1 MEFHTVEKIVCSNQ
15 TIDTIIYWGIAKWY
29 GRGLWSLYS
38 LVRVQLPQLNRH
50 WKMVMCCKTRYKI
63 QRLRRKPHNGCRQEF
78 STITKMTAVF
88 ATMQLAVVMNSVMC
102 SAHRDGASTIPVIHN
117 ASFRWVKPLSV
128 RADCSHS
135 RCGSQ
140 GKTMMY
146 KFLFFLTGYIARRNV
161 GIEGYVFRWIIAAT
175 I

>member
-1 MEFHTVEKIVCSNQ
+1 MWYYC
-15 TIDTIIYWGIAKWY
+15 WGIAKWY

-38 LVRVQLPQLNRH
+38 LVRIQLPQLNRH

-63 QRLRRKPHNGCRQEF
+63 QRLRWNPHNGCLHEF
-78 STITKMTAVF
+78 STITKITAVF
-88 ATMQLAVVMNSVMC
+88 APMQLAVVMDRTQIVHSDWH
-102 SAHRDGASTIPVIHN
+102 ATIRVIHN